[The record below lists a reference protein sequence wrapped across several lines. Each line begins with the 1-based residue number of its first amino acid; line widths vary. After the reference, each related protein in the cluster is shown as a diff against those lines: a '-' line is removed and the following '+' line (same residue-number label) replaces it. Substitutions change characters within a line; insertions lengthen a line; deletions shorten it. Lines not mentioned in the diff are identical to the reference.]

1 MAYSTPLTAVSSST
15 LTAAQWNASVRDN
28 ILETPAAKATAAGR
42 SFWTTGVNAIA
53 EREVRSALLSTSQT
67 TTSTSYTNLATTG
80 PQVASITTG
89 TMALAIVTCL
99 MSNNTASAF
108 ACMGVAVSG
117 ATTIAAADD
126 YAAMWQSASGATGGV
141 RSSSVVPFSTA
152 TSNALT
158 AGANTF
164 TAQYRVSAGT
174 GTFSGRML
182 TVFAM

>member
-42 SFWTTGVNAIA
+42 VFVTTGVNAIA
-53 EREVRSALLSTSQT
+53 EREIRSAIVSTSQT
-67 TTSTSYTNLATTG
+67 TSSTGYTNLATVG

-89 TMALAIVTCL
+89 TNAFAFVTCL
-99 MSNNTASAF
+99 MSNATASAF

-117 ATTIAAADD
+117 ASTIAAADD
-126 YAAMWQSASGATGGV
+126 AAAMWQSASGATGGL
-141 RSSSVVPFSTA
+141 RASSLVHFSTA
-152 TSNALT
+152 TSNALN

-174 GTFSGRML
+174 GTFSGRLL
-182 TVFAM
+182 TVFAL